1 MKRSKLVLHVVLLG
15 MLLMA
20 TFNLGMAFMQT
31 ATPTIQSFS
40 MPLILW
46 IPFVLGFIGHWYSA
60 FTRDKVTVN
69 FFTYFFTGVLNS
81 IGAVVGGFV
90 TFAGF
95 YAGNP
100 DAYPNNFFGWAGV
113 FLISFAWDSLA
124 NGGNNAYKVT
134 APEPPSATK
143 GG

>member
-1 MKRSKLVLHVVLLG
+1 MKRSRVVLLVV
-15 MLLMA
+15 MLSMLMVGA
-20 TFNLGMAFMQT
+20 MNLALAFMQT
-31 ATPTIQSFS
+31 PAPTVTSFS
-40 MPLILW
+40 MPLVLW
-46 IPFVLGFIGHWYSA
+46 IPFVLGFVGHWYSA
-60 FTRDKVTVN
+60 YTRDKITEN

-81 IGAVVGGFV
+81 ISAVVGGFV

-124 NGGNNAYKVT
+124 NGGTNSYSVK
-134 APEPPSATK
+134 PPSV
-143 GG
+143 